1 MNSMIHLEP
10 LKPASFEECCR
21 LGEQAYREHYL
32 HLWPNSDPSPY
43 LESSFTGAI
52 LKKEYRDPNAVHFI
66 IRKETTGIG
75 ILKLQHR
82 TGIDGYKNEAA
93 LLLEK
98 IYLIRAYTGKG
109 YGKIILTLVEA
120 YARDLE
126 KKSILLDTMK
136 KGRAL
141 SFYKNYGFRVVEE
154 KELPFQN
161 ALQEEKG
168 MYLLCKEL

>member
-1 MNSMIHLEP
+1 MNSTIHLEP
-10 LKPASFEECCR
+10 LRPACFEEYCR

-43 LESSFTGAI
+43 LESSFTGTI
-52 LKKEYRDPNAVHFI
+52 LNKEYRDPNAVHFI
-66 IRKETTGIG
+66 IRKESTGIG

-82 TGIDGYKNEAA
+82 TSFEGYKNEAA

-98 IYLIRAYTGKG
+98 IYLIREHTGKG
-109 YGKIILTLVEA
+109 YGKIILALVEV

-141 SFYKNYGFRVVEE
+141 SFYINYGFRVVGE

-161 ALQEEKG
+161 ALQEERG
-168 MYLLCKEL
+168 MYLLFKEL